1 MSCVK
6 RGLLYFMNEPA
17 ANAEQLSDKVKL
29 SIQMDAELFDQIS
42 HLTNDPSKVI
52 EVAVRQWL
60 RGGARRDDDLTR
72 TLPRNPPIPP
82 RGEWND

>member
-1 MSCVK
+1 
-6 RGLLYFMNEPA
+6 MNEPA
-17 ANAEQLSDKVKL
+17 ANSEQLADKVKL
-29 SIQMDAELFDQIS
+29 SIQMDAELLDQIS

-72 TLPRNPPIPP
+72 TLQRNPPVPP

>member
-1 MSCVK
+1 
-6 RGLLYFMNEPA
+6 MNEPA
-17 ANAEQLSDKVKL
+17 ASSEQLADKVKL

-72 TLPRNPPIPP
+72 TLQRNPPVPP

>member
-1 MSCVK
+1 
-6 RGLLYFMNEPA
+6 MNDPA
-17 ANAEQLSDKVKL
+17 VQTEQSANPEQSANKVNV
-29 SIQMDAELFDQIS
+29 SIQIDVDLLDQIS

-72 TLPRNPPIPP
+72 TLQRNPTVPP

>member
-1 MSCVK
+1 
-6 RGLLYFMNEPA
+6 MNEPA

-52 EVAVRQWL
+52 EAAVRQWL

-72 TLPRNPPIPP
+72 TLQRNPPIPP